1 MHEKRLR
8 EIAAELA
15 TIETRAN
22 AIHTA
27 VETAEQADL
36 EQLNSEVSELET
48 RQAALLAEKAKL
60 EAEVD
65 EARAFDE
72 SSRYVADRCL
82 DEVGLTEDFSVHLDV
97 SWE

>member
-36 EQLNSEVSELET
+36 EQLNSEVS
-48 RQAALLAEKAKL
+48 
-60 EAEVD
+60 D
-65 EARAFDE
+65 
-72 SSRYVADRCL
+72 
-82 DEVGLTEDFSVHLDV
+82 
-97 SWE
+97 